1 MKRLTLVALL
11 AAPVIAAGTG
21 AAAAA
26 SADAPQAPLVAG
38 KGQVV
43 EGEYLVT
50 LKSGSTGTVTA
61 DASVPRGDVKHEY
74 TNIVRGFSARLDGD
88 ELDDVRSDP
97 NVSKVEQ
104 VTRVSVSDTQ
114 TDPPSWGLDRLDQAD
129 LPLDSSYTYNTD
141 GAGVTAYVID
151 TGIEAD
157 HPDFGDR
164 AEVAF
169 DATGGDGVDCNGHGT
184 HVAGTIGGTEHG
196 VAKGVS
202 LAGVRVLDCQ
212 GSGTTDDV
220 VAGMDWVAQH
230 ATQPAVA
237 NMSLGGGQ
245 SDAIDQAAAN
255 LMDSGVYLAVAAGNE
270 SSDACSGSPSGAEGV
285 MTVAASDDSDNSADF
300 TNFGDCVEIYAPGVD
315 ITSAWIGGGT
325 NTISGTS
332 MATPHVV
339 GVAALYKAANGDA
352 DEATISEALTSDA
365 APDKITGAPA
375 GTPNLLLQTGG
386 I

>member
-11 AAPVIAAGTG
+11 AAPVLAVGTG

-26 SADAPQAPLVAG
+26 SSDAPQAPLVAG

-43 EGEYLVT
+43 EGEYVVT

-61 DASVPRGDVKHEY
+61 DASVPRGDVTHEY
-74 TNIVRGFSARLDGD
+74 KNLVKGFSARLDGA
-88 ELDDVRSDP
+88 ELDEIRSDP
-97 NVSKVEQ
+97 NVAQVEQ
-104 VTRVSVSDTQ
+104 VTRVSTADTQ
-114 TDPPSWGLDRLDQAD
+114 PNPPSWGQDRVDQAD
-129 LPLDSSYTYNTD
+129 LPLDTNYTYNTD

-151 TGIEAD
+151 TGIEAG

-164 AEVAF
+164 ASLAF

-196 VAKGVS
+196 LAKGVT

-220 VAGMDWVAQH
+220 VAGMDWVA
-230 ATQPAVA
+230 ANAAKPAVA

-245 SDAIDQAAAN
+245 SAAIDQAAAN
-255 LMDSGVYLAVAAGNE
+255 LMSSGVYLAVAAGNE
-270 SSDACSGSPSGAEGV
+270 SSDACSGSPSGADGV
-285 MTVAASDDSDNSADF
+285 MTVAASDDSDTSADF
-300 TNFGDCVEIYAPGVD
+300 TNFGSCVEIYAPGVD

-325 NTISGTS
+325 DTISGTS

-352 DEATISEALTSDA
+352 DEATISEWLTSNA
-365 APDKITGAPA
+365 VADKVTGAPA
-375 GTPNLLLQTGG
+375 GTPNLLLQTAGL
-386 I
+386 